1 MASHELIESYLG
13 YLSRRLPAGAV
24 EELSDGLA
32 ETYRHYLS
40 LGTDPAVAARSAVA
54 DFGDPVIV
62 VSAFTRQAPGRRA
75 ALMML
80 ATGPVVGVC
89 WGATLV
95 AGHAWTWPV
104 AAGMRYV
111 FGLTLLSVV
120 ALLVVAGTSRASYAR
135 TRIAA
140 VGGSGLVVLD
150 LAVLVTV
157 FVAAPAL
164 TWPMAAAVLASLARV
179 MLTLRVLPAVVHG

>member
-1 MASHELIESYLG
+1 MASHQLIESYLG

-32 ETYRHYLS
+32 ETYRHHLS
-40 LGTDPAVAARSAVA
+40 LGTEPAVAARSAVA

-62 VSAFTRQAPGRRA
+62 VAAFTRQAPGRRA

-104 AAGMRYV
+104 ATAVRYA

-120 ALLVVAGTSRASYAR
+120 AVLVVAGTSRASYAR

-150 LAVLVTV
+150 LAMLATVL
-157 FVAAPAL
+157 VAAPAL

-179 MLTLRVLPAVVHG
+179 VLTLRALPAVVHG

>member
-1 MASHELIESYLG
+1 MASHELIETYLG
-13 YLSRRLPAGAV
+13 YLSRRLPADAI
-24 EELSDGLA
+24 EELSDGLI
-32 ETYRHYLS
+32 ETYRHHLS
-40 LGTDPAVAARSAVA
+40 LGSDPAVAARSAVA
-54 DFGDPVIV
+54 DFGDPVTV
-62 VSAFTRQAPGRRA
+62 VAAFTRQAPGRRA

-104 AAGMRYV
+104 AAGVRYA

-120 ALLVVAGTSRASYAR
+120 AALVVAGTSRVSYAR
-135 TRIAA
+135 TRIAV

-150 LAVLVTV
+150 LAMLATVL
-157 FVAAPAL
+157 VAAPAFI
-164 TWPMAAAVLASLARV
+164 WPMAAAILASLARV
-179 MLTLRVLPAVVHG
+179 VLTLRALPVVVRG

>member
-1 MASHELIESYLG
+1 MASHELIESYLAH
-13 YLSRRLPAGAV
+13 LSRRLPAGAV

-32 ETYRHYLS
+32 ETYRHHLS
-40 LGTDPAVAARSAVA
+40 LGTDPAVAARSAVT

-62 VSAFTRQAPGRRA
+62 VAAFTRQAPGRRA

-80 ATGPVVGVC
+80 ATGPIVGVC
-89 WGATLV
+89 WAVTLV

-104 AAGMRYV
+104 ASAVQYA

-120 ALLVVAGTSRASYAR
+120 AVLVVAGTSRASYAR
-135 TRIAA
+135 TRIAV

-150 LAVLVTV
+150 LAMLATV
-157 FVAAPAL
+157 VVAAPAL

-179 MLTLRVLPAVVHG
+179 VLTLRVLPAVVHG